1 MEGCMVVA
9 VGIGEREGATCDPPE
24 TTEVTMSVELE
35 LEFAE
40 PPAVSR
46 GGGRRGSGKV
56 QKFVAALKEHPGT
69 WAIYTRES
77 KVPTASHQTA
87 ANPGTQWTVR
97 ANKNDEGD
105 EDGTYTVFA
114 RFIGEDG
121 EHLPDGETA
130 PLWLR
135 RKRGEVQEKGE
146 AEGEAKPKPVKKA
159 AAKKAAARRSD

>member
-1 MEGCMVVA
+1 MVA

-35 LEFAE
+35 FAE
-40 PPAVSR
+40 PPAVTR

-56 QKFVAALKEHPGT
+56 QKFVQALREHPGT

-97 ANKNDEGD
+97 ANKDDEGN
-105 EDGTYTVFA
+105 EDGTYTHFA

-121 EHLPDGETA
+121 EHLPEGETA

-135 RKRGEVQEKGE
+135 RKRGEGEKGE
-146 AEGEAKPKPVKKA
+146 GEKAEDKPKPVKKA